1 MFQGHLNIRKVA
13 SFLSRFGLIALLSL
27 LPANTRVLAE
37 SPSEQ
42 ALRARADQLY
52 SALRQ
57 GDWKKVEKYLTKDSR
72 RVFRSQPKKTITEY
86 QVDSVKVEANGQSA
100 QVTVRLPGPP
110 AMIAGPPIF
119 LPQIT
124 RWQLVAGKWYM
135 DLPDPHH
142 AGGLPGPGDQ
152 RQAPGPHFTTNSS
165 DLKFDSTYASV
176 GFVHK
181 GEVKVARFPFTN
193 VSQRTV
199 TVADVQSTCPCLR
212 LTSQQKEFKPGE
224 AGAIELTFDSS
235 TFSFKNRL
243 ALTLTV
249 SVQTEPEHALT
260 QLTVAAA
267 LTPGS
272 EQPQHP

>member
-1 MFQGHLNIRKVA
+1 MLQGHLNTRNVGH
-13 SFLSRFGLIALLSL
+13 FLCRVGLIALLSL
-27 LPANTRVLAE
+27 LPANTKVLAE
-37 SPSEQ
+37 TPSEQ
-42 ALRARADQLY
+42 ALRARVEQLY
-52 SALRQ
+52 GALRQ
-57 GDWKKVEKYLTKDSR
+57 SNWKKAEKYLTKDSR
-72 RVFRSQPKKTITEY
+72 RVFRSEPKKNIAEY

-100 QVTVRLPGPP
+100 QVVIRLPGPP

-119 LPQIT
+119 LPQTT
-124 RWQLVAGKWYM
+124 RWQLVGGKWYM
-135 DLPDPHH
+135 ELPDPHL
-142 AGGLPGPGDQ
+142 AGRLPGPGDQ
-152 RQAPGPHFTTNSS
+152 QQVSGPHFTINSS

-193 VSQRTV
+193 VSQRAV

-224 AGAIELTFDSS
+224 AGAIELTFDPS
-235 TFSFKNRL
+235 TFAFKSRL

-249 SVQTEPEHALT
+249 SVQTEPAHALT

-267 LTPGS
+267 LIPVS